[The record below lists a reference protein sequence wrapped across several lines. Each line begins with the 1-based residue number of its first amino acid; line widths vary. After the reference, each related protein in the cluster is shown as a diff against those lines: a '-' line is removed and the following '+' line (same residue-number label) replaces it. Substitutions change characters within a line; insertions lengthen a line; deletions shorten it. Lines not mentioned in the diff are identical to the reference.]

1 MVGIVRLYVQP
12 GERLPAGH
20 VPECFEQVLDLVP
33 EEAQKMRK
41 TLRRQGYEVI
51 SVPL

>member
-12 GERLPAGH
+12 GEKLPAAN
-20 VPECFEQVLDLVP
+20 VPECFDRVLDLVP

-51 SVPL
+51 AVPL